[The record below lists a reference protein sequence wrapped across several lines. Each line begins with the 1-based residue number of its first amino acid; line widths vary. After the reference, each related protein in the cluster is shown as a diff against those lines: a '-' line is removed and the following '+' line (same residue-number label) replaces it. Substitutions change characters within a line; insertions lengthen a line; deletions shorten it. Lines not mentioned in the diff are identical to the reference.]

1 MVKNT
6 HGGNKHKGMARKLV
20 SGGDTFRD
28 PVPNPP
34 YEFIAIVEQM
44 LGNSNCLVY
53 LLEKPQTKLICH
65 IRGKFKGRH
74 KSGNIISRN
83 SSLIVGLR
91 HWENVQKNCDLL
103 AVLQTSHAPAE
114 AVSEHDT
121 HSNIVFANEDDET
134 DETTVILQ
142 SNRSNTDEDDIIDI
156 DDI

>member
-103 AVLQTSHAPAE
+103 AVLQTSYAPVE
-114 AVSEHDT
+114 AVNENDMS
-121 HSNIVFANEDDET
+121 SNIIFADDDDDDET
-134 DETTVILQ
+134 TTMLS
-142 SNRSNTDEDDIIDI
+142 SNNSNVVTDDIIDI